1 MSVRQ
6 YVPDKT
12 RNAVLFAALLAMLVG
27 TLVLAGWALD
37 ITLLKSIS
45 PDWVS
50 MKANTAACFVLLGFA
65 LYRVRQA
72 PDQRDVFASLASLLV
87 ALVGLL
93 TLLEY
98 LLGWNAG
105 IDQALFKEATG
116 AVATFSPGRMAPDT
130 ALSFLLLS
138 LALAVNSTAHKDRIT
153 LLAAAA
159 PALLVASFALAALLY
174 YLTPAL
180 GTLGWFGYTVMA
192 MHTAVLFLVLGAAIV
207 RLSWQNSAAYWS
219 LSKSATLAV
228 LFGLVWLAL
237 VGLNTGRSQLL
248 LIASSQQV
256 ANSEAVLGDLQG
268 IMIAE
273 IDAQAHAR
281 GYLIT
286 GEAKFK
292 DNFLSAKAESLRNI
306 AALSLLVKDTPLEQQ
321 QLDRIEK
328 QVLLNLQRLQQV
340 VESERSLSPEA
351 RSKTTLQG
359 EYLLDELRATLNQ
372 IEGEHQLY
380 LVKLK
385 TRADQVAHFSSLFVL
400 IGTLSSLV
408 VFLIALT
415 RLNITEGKHRRMS
428 NLYAALSQCNQAIV
442 RCSNTEELFPQICR
456 DAVKFGGMKM
466 AWIGLMDE
474 AGKRVKSVAS
484 FGEGADYLDDLSIP
498 LDADDP
504 SGSGPTGTAM
514 RDNQPCWCQ
523 DFQHDVASLPWH
535 EQAALFGWGSAAAL
549 PLRCNGVVVGA
560 FTLYSAETDAFD
572 QAARNLLIEMAM
584 DISFAL
590 DSFAARD
597 AHQRMELALGASEQ
611 QLQAIFDGATD
622 GIVLADAES
631 RLFIKGNQSFCRI
644 LGYTQEE
651 IAHIGVLDIYP
662 KQDLPYVIEQF
673 AKQSRGEVLLAA
685 TIPVQRKDGS
695 VFYADISTTPVKVD
709 GKPCLIGVFR
719 DITERQQAEARIQH
733 MAHFDLLTGLPNR
746 ALLNDR
752 ARYAISL
759 AQRNDAH
766 LSLMFLDLDRF
777 KNINDSMG
785 HDVGDALLLQVSAR
799 LRSVVR
805 DEDTVSRLGGDEFIL
820 LLPSADSQGAANVA
834 RKLLAM
840 FVQPYQ
846 VEDHEIVI
854 TPSIGIAMYPDDGKD
869 YNELAKSADIAMYR
883 VKQAGRND
891 FCFYTEE
898 MQASSARAML
908 LSSALRHALPQA
920 QLQLYYQPQVSLRDG
935 HIIGAEALLRWQHT
949 QLGSIAPGEFI
960 PVAED
965 SGQIIA
971 IGEWVMRTAVQQLK
985 CWMDDG
991 MAPMVVAVNLSAL
1004 QFHHKNLPVMV
1015 TDILQES
1022 GLEPQYLELELTE
1035 GVAMDDPQLAVAT
1048 MDDLHK
1054 RGVRMSIDDFGTGY
1068 SSLSYLKRFNVYKLK
1083 IDQSFVRNLSSDSE
1097 DKAIVTAIIS
1107 MATSLGMQTI
1117 AEGVETAEQ
1126 LAFLRLQGCN
1136 EVQGYYFSKPLPAEQ
1151 FEAYVRAKQ

>member
-1 MSVRQ
+1 
-6 YVPDKT
+6 
-12 RNAVLFAALLAMLVG
+12 VLFAALLAMLVG
-27 TLVLAGWALD
+27 MLVLAGWALD
-37 ITLLKSIS
+37 IPLLKSLS
-45 PDWVS
+45 PDWVL

-65 LYRVRQA
+65 LYRVRRA
-72 PDQRDVFASLASLLV
+72 EDRGVVFVCVAALLV

-105 IDQALFKEATG
+105 IDQVLFNEPSG
-116 AVATFSPGRMAPDT
+116 AIATFSPGRMAPDT
-130 ALSFLLLS
+130 ALSFLLLGV
-138 LALAVNSTAHKDRIT
+138 ALAVNSTAHKGRIAL
-153 LLAAAA
+153 LLAIA
-159 PALLVASFALAALLY
+159 PALLVASFALASLLS

-192 MHTAVLFLVLGAAIV
+192 MHTSVLFLVLGASIAW
-207 RLSWQNSAAYWS
+207 LGWQNRAWQWS
-219 LSKSATLAV
+219 LSTSATLAI

-237 VGLNTGRSQLL
+237 VGLNTGRSLL
-248 LIASSQQV
+248 WLQASSQQV
-256 ANSEAVLGDLQG
+256 TDSETVLGDLQG

-286 GEAKFK
+286 GEVRFK
-292 DNFLSAKAESLRNI
+292 DNFLNAKAESLKNI
-306 AALSLLVKDTPLEQQ
+306 AALSQLFKDTPLEQQ

-328 QVLLNLQRLQQV
+328 QVLFNLQRLQQII
-340 VESERSLSPEA
+340 ETERSFSPDA
-351 RSKTTLQG
+351 RNRMTLQG
-359 EYLLDELRATLNQ
+359 EDLLDELRATLSQ

-385 TRADQVAHFSSLFVL
+385 TRADQVAHFSSLFVV
-400 IGTLSSLV
+400 IGTLSSLL

-415 RLNITEGKHRRMS
+415 RLNIAEGKHRRMT

-466 AWIGLMDE
+466 AWIGLLDE
-474 AGKRVKSVAS
+474 ADKRVISVAS
-484 FGEGADYLDDLSIP
+484 FGEGADALDDLSIP

-504 SGSGPTGTAM
+504 AGSGPTGTAM
-514 RDNQPCWCQ
+514 RNNQPCWCQ
-523 DFQHDVASLPWH
+523 DFQHDAATAPWH
-535 EQAALFGWGSAAAL
+535 ERAAPFGCGSAAAL
-549 PLRCNGVVVGA
+549 PLHCKGEVVGA

-597 AHQRMELALGASEQ
+597 AHQRMELALIASEQ

-622 GIVLADAES
+622 GIALADAET
-631 RLFIKGNQSFCRI
+631 RLLIKGNQSFCRM
-644 LGYTQEE
+644 LGYSPEE
-651 IAHIGVLDIYP
+651 ITRIGVLDIHP
-662 KQDLPYVIEQF
+662 EQDLPYVIEQF
-673 AKQSRGEVLLAA
+673 EKQSRGEIMLAA
-685 TIPVQRKDGS
+685 TIPVQRKDSS
-695 VFYADISTTPVKVD
+695 VFYADIGSTTVNVD
-709 GKPCLIGVFR
+709 GKPCLVSVFR
-719 DITERQQAEARIQH
+719 DITQRQQAEARIQH

-759 AQRNDAH
+759 AQRNEAQ

-777 KNINDSMG
+777 KNINDSLG

-799 LRSVVR
+799 LKSVVR

-820 LLPSADSQGAANVA
+820 LLPGTDSQGAASVA
-834 RKLLAM
+834 RKLLAA

-846 VEDHEIVI
+846 VGEHEIVI
-854 TPSIGIAMYPDDGKD
+854 TPSIGIAMYPDDGKN
-869 YNELAKSADIAMYR
+869 YNELSRSADIAMYR

-898 MQASSARAML
+898 MQASTARDML
-908 LSSALRHALPQA
+908 LSSALRHALPQG
-920 QLQLYYQPQVSLRDG
+920 QLQLHYQPQVSLHDG
-935 HIIGAEALLRWQHT
+935 HIIGAEALLRWQHPE
-949 QLGSIAPGEFI
+949 LGSISPGEFI

-985 CWMDDG
+985 RWMDAG

-1022 GLEPQYLELELTE
+1022 GLAPEYLELELTE

-1048 MDDLHK
+1048 MNDLHE

-1097 DKAIVTAIIS
+1097 DKAIVAAVIS